1 MALSLFRKL
10 SNRPLLSDRQIKKM
24 NQQGLLIETELDPE
38 QIQPNSV
45 DLRLGTSVKIPKWNH
60 LHTESG
66 NFTNVIDPRQRL
78 DYQEESFRD
87 ASAWG
92 SPKHKMFILESNR
105 FVLMA
110 SKDVLNIPNG
120 YVAFVQ
126 GRSSIARIGI
136 QTEQAGL
143 IDSGFRGTITFEI
156 VNQASCPIMLFEDMR
171 VAQVYFFKAQYADKI
186 YGIAKRSKYYLQHKA
201 TESRIFMDSE
211 WRKNE

>member
-1 MALSLFRKL
+1 MAFKLFRRL

-24 NQQGLLIETELDPE
+24 NQKGLLIEGDLDPE
-38 QIQPNSV
+38 QIQPNSI
-45 DLRLGTSVKIPKWNH
+45 DLRLGTSVKIPKWNY
-60 LHTESG
+60 LHTEFG
-66 NFTNVIDPRQRL
+66 NFTNMIDPRHSI

-92 SPKHKMFILESNR
+92 SPNHKMFILEPNR

-110 SKDVLNIPNG
+110 SKDILNIPNG

-126 GRSSIARIGI
+126 GRSSIARLGI

-143 IDSGFRGTITFEI
+143 IDAGFRGTITFEI

-171 VAQVYFFKAQYADKI
+171 IAQVYFFKAQYADNI
-186 YGIAKRSKYYLQHKA
+186 YGIAKRSKYYMQHKA
-201 TESRIFMDSE
+201 TESRIFMDAE
-211 WRKNE
+211 WRNHE